1 MSRLL
6 PRLPVIVV
14 GVLSAPFVA
23 FPLAAGAYIAYSLVV
38 DDWYR
43 DMFGDYGAKLLVL
56 YTFYALGVVAAAT
69 ISAPRFRLFGGGVRL
84 TAIVLCVAGLV
95 AAGFLENE
103 FWNDA
108 DRLIA
113 RGILFIPYLLW
124 LLVGLA
130 ARWRRRASP
139 GGIALPPR

>member
-1 MSRLL
+1 MRRVL
-6 PRLPVIVV
+6 PRLPVIIA

-43 DMFGDYGAKLLVL
+43 DMFGDYGMKLLVL
-56 YTFYALGVVAAAT
+56 YTFYAFGAVAAAT
-69 ISAPRFRLFGGGVRL
+69 MAAPRFATFGGGVRL
-84 TAIVLCVAGLV
+84 TAIVLCAAGLV

-103 FWNDA
+103 FWDDA

-113 RGILFIPYLLW
+113 RGLLFTPYLLW

-130 ARWRRRASP
+130 ARWRRSWSRGP
-139 GGIALPPR
+139 GAR